1 MELPVLEN
9 TRSVLIYK
17 GEYGGIADI
26 RRTKTQG
33 NFCVESTEQRG
44 SQKVEIAGEI
54 QKEECILFFTR
65 INLKGNIKNQ
75 DGQCMIR
82 YAISRKEKDCGK

>member
-1 MELPVLEN
+1 ME
-9 TRSVLIYK
+9 
-17 GEYGGIADI
+17 G
-26 RRTKTQG
+26 
-33 NFCVESTEQRG
+33 TEQRE

-54 QKEECILFFTR
+54 QKEGCILFFTR

-82 YAISRKEKDCGK
+82 YAISRKEKDCRK

>member
-1 MELPVLEN
+1 ME
-9 TRSVLIYK
+9 
-17 GEYGGIADI
+17 GA
-26 RRTKTQG
+26 
-33 NFCVESTEQRG
+33 EQRE

-65 INLKGNIKNQ
+65 INLKGDIKNQ

-82 YAISRKEKDCGK
+82 YDISRKEKDCGK